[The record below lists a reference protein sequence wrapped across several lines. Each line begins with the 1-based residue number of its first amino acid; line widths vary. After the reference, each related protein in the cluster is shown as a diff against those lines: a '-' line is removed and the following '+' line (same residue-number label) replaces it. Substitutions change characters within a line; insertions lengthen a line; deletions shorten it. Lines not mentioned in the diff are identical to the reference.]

1 MGVAAADR
9 GRGGTRERLIE
20 AAVQVVARAGL
31 EKASVKAIAAE
42 AGIGPGLMHYHFA
55 NKEAVL
61 EEALSQASQAYAKR
75 LRQLRLH
82 HRPGEMMRAYLDLA
96 AAAVGDDM
104 ALFRVRLAFAARA
117 MADPEL
123 AARFRR
129 TNASSLEETACLF
142 AADRGETKPSADDWA
157 QAKVVKACYDGIM
170 LSLQTDPEF
179 PVGASVQLFRRA
191 LGVEA

>member
-1 MGVAAADR
+1 MGVAAGDK
-9 GRGGTRERLIE
+9 GRGGTRERLIA
-20 AAVQVVARAGL
+20 AAVQVVARDGL

-61 EEALSQASQAYAKR
+61 EEALVQASEAYAEH
-75 LRQLRLH
+75 LRQLRAH

-96 AAAVGDDM
+96 ASAVGEDM

-129 TNASSLEETACLF
+129 TNASSLQATACLF
-142 AADRGETKPSADDWA
+142 AADRGEDDPTDADWA
-157 QAKVVKACYDGIM
+157 RAKVVKACYDGIM
-170 LSLQTDPEF
+170 LSLLTDPDF
-179 PVGASVQLFRRA
+179 PVAASVALFRRA
-191 LGVEA
+191 LGVED